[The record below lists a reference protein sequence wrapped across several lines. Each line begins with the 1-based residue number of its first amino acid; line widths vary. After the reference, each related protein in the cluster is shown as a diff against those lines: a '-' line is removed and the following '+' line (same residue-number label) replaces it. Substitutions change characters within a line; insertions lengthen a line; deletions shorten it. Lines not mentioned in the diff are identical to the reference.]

1 MSISP
6 PRSGY
11 TLPVFACASAIASLQ
26 HLHGENELNSVTFNL
41 LEPPEA
47 VTIAIEQVARL
58 NPDAALAITRS
69 EPGDN
74 LDLTRNTPIWAL
86 VERKTGNQEIEIQGG
101 EGIGIGPASPARKP
115 QTPVTAPRKPQSD
128 DYPSR
133 RQKTGHKDF

>member
-47 VTIAIEQVARL
+47 VTIAIEQVTRL

-74 LDLTRNTPIWAL
+74 LDLTRNTPIKK
-86 VERKTGNQEIEIQGG
+86 EKK
-101 EGIGIGPASPARKP
+101 GIKRTFPGIVFGLYWR
-115 QTPVTAPRKPQSD
+115 TWGR
-128 DYPSR
+128 
-133 RQKTGHKDF
+133 

>member
-47 VTIAIEQVARL
+47 VTIAIEQVAQL
-58 NPDAALAITRS
+58 NPDACPSYHPQRS
-69 EPGDN
+69 
-74 LDLTRNTPIWAL
+74 
-86 VERKTGNQEIEIQGG
+86 GG
-101 EGIGIGPASPARKP
+101 QFR
-115 QTPVTAPRKPQSD
+115 
-128 DYPSR
+128 
-133 RQKTGHKDF
+133 FN